1 MANLTMKKIYSIFCF
16 FKKESSET
24 ITDPSRFFFQ
34 LFILIRYKCRET
46 CKFVP
51 PVYKVM
57 SLK

>member
-1 MANLTMKKIYSIFCF
+1 MANLTMKKIYSIFYF
-16 FKKESSET
+16 SKKECSAT
-24 ITDPSRFFFQ
+24 ITNPSRFFFQ

-46 CKFVP
+46 YKFVP